1 MQLAQIQRI
10 VFNEP
15 WAIMADQLAVI
26 DSVVRAR
33 LDGGRVAFDA
43 EEFKPTEEQAQRRQT
58 RRVSGGVAV
67 LPLMGVLAHRM
78 NMITDASGGTSMQK
92 FGQQF
97 DELVNDDS
105 IGAIVLDVDS
115 PGGTVAGTDELADK
129 MFAARGRKP
138 VIAVANTLMA
148 SAAYWIGT
156 AADEVVITPSG
167 DVGSVGVAAVH
178 ISTAEADKMAG
189 IETTV
194 LTSGKFKG
202 EDNPFE
208 PLTDEARENIQERL
222 DAEHDRFVAA
232 VARHRG
238 VSASVVRSKFGQ
250 GRVLQAEPALAAG
263 MVDRIDTFEN
273 VLAGLMGRGAK
284 PSGRP
289 GRRATLQR
297 RSKQRA
303 RAW

>member
-1 MQLAQIQRI
+1 MQLAQIQRV

-15 WAIMADQLAVI
+15 WAIMADRLAVI
-26 DSVVRAR
+26 DRVVRRRIAGDH
-33 LDGGRVAFDA
+33 LVFEAL
-43 EEFKPTEEQAQRRQT
+43 EFKPTEEQAARRQP

-105 IGAIVLDVDS
+105 IGAVVLDVDS

-129 MFAARGRKP
+129 VFAARGRKP
-138 VIAVANTLMA
+138 VVAVANTLMA
-148 SAAYWIGT
+148 SAAYWIAT

-167 DVGSVGVAAVH
+167 DVGSIGVLMLH
-178 ISTAEADKMAG
+178 ISEAEADKIAG
-189 IETTV
+189 IETTL
-194 LTSGKFKG
+194 LTSGRFKG
-202 EDNPFE
+202 EGNPFE
-208 PLTDEARENIQERL
+208 ALSDADREAFQERI

-232 VARHRG
+232 VARHRS

-250 GRVLQAEPALAAG
+250 GRTLLAEPALAAG

-273 VLAGLMGRGAK
+273 VLAGLMGRAAK

-297 RSKQRA
+297 WSKQRA